1 MPVAIP
7 AGVMDAVPES
17 EEAHCA
23 EAVRSFELPSEYMP
37 VALKETWAE
46 TDTDVELGVTET
58 LAKVAEPPVPPVPVD
73 ESAAASGEKQEK

>member
-1 MPVAIP
+1 
-7 AGVMDAVPES
+7 
-17 EEAHCA
+17 
-23 EAVRSFELPSEYMP
+23 MP

-73 ESAAASGEKQEK
+73 AVLPPQAARNKKSEMSNQVALVRRTVILRLLSRLFQLQRL